1 VTKEEMVKKNLDLQA
16 EFMKYVFENP
26 EVLDKIPK
34 DATMV
39 ILPEDDPELYKE
51 NLKIVKTQEEK
62 KLPVVI
68 VRMKTPKPV
77 IPRIEFARV

>member
-1 VTKEEMVKKNLDLQA
+1 MTKEEMVKKNLDLQA

>member
-1 VTKEEMVKKNLDLQA
+1 MVKKNLDLQA

-62 KLPVVI
+62 KMPVVI

>member
-1 VTKEEMVKKNLDLQA
+1 MVKKNLDLQA